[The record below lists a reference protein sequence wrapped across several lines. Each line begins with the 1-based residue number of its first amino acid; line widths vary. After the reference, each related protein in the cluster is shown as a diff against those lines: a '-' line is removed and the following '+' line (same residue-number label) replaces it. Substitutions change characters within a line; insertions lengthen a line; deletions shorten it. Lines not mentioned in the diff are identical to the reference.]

1 MIIRITKD
9 QKNYE
14 DIKKSVYDQTL
25 KGYKNKTRRLYDK
38 ADLVY
43 LTDEERLALK
53 IDDMLA
59 PRQITVKSESERKN
73 DALFDEFIGSAKK
86 DKKNRKKQ

>member
-14 DIKKSVYDQTL
+14 DIKKSVYDRTL

-43 LTDEERLALK
+43 LTEEGRLALK

-73 DALFDEFIGSAKK
+73 DARFDEFIGSAKK